1 MPRHY
6 QPNPFVEQW
15 GIIKMK
21 NTYNCNKCGVE
32 LGEMA
37 CSNQFGGSFCSAKC
51 ADEDQCNRERI
62 INLETS
68 NHIPLSDIGVSGIR
82 EYNKPEHYHKHNI
95 DTILFLQEGF
105 PKEVFMGFALG
116 HIIKYAQRANY
127 KNGREDYVKMVD
139 YAKRA
144 LDWYDKTH
152 SE

>member
-1 MPRHY
+1 MPKRY

-15 GIIKMK
+15 GIASMK
-21 NTYNCNKCGVE
+21 KTYNCNRCGKE
-32 LGEMA
+32 LGEIA
-37 CSNQFGGSFCSAKC
+37 CTNSYGGSFCSATC
-51 ADEDQCNRERI
+51 ATHDERER
-62 INLETS
+62 NDVT
-68 NHIPLSDIGVSGIR
+68 PLQEDVP
-82 EYNKPEHYHKHNI
+82 EYNEPEHYHKHNI

>member
-1 MPRHY
+1 M
-6 QPNPFVEQW
+6 NFED
-15 GIIKMK
+15 
-21 NTYNCNKCGVE
+21 E
-32 LGEMA
+32 LKL
-37 CSNQFGGSFCSAKC
+37 Q
-51 ADEDQCNRERI
+51 ED
-62 INLETS
+62 L
-68 NHIPLSDIGVSGIR
+68 P

-152 SE
+152 SK